1 MKIDAGKIPKIETD
15 IKIGEALKIGC
26 RTLHFLARVSILR
39 TRDGDI
45 LGGWADPLAMIASEQ
60 GNSYV
65 FSFTGE
71 DFTMDQLMKMAPSLR
86 DILDKDKGVYR
97 IKIR

>member
-1 MKIDAGKIPKIETD
+1 MKIDAGKIPRIETD
-15 IKIGEALKIGC
+15 IKIGEALKIGD
-26 RTLHFLARVSILR
+26 RTLHFLARISILR
-39 TRDGDI
+39 TEDGEI
-45 LGGWADPLAMIASEQ
+45 IGGWAYPLAMIANEQ
-60 GNSYV
+60 GNNYA

-86 DILDKDKGVYR
+86 DVLDKDKGVYR